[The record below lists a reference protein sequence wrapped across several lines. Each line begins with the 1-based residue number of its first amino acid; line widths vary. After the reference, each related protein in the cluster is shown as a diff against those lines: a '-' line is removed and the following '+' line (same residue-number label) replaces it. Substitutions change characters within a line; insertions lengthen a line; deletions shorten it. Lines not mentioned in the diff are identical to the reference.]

1 VKIMTKGKHLG
12 ELEQLVL
19 LAILQLENN
28 AYGLN
33 VMKEMKERA
42 GRSVSRGALYAVF
55 DRLEG
60 KGVVASRFGDPI
72 PGRGGKPRRYMSVTP
87 EGVAALQEARS
98 AWHSLSEG
106 LGGILEG

>member
-1 VKIMTKGKHLG
+1 MTKGKHLG

-19 LAILQLENN
+19 LAILQLKNN

-33 VMKEMKERA
+33 VIKEMRERA
-42 GRSVSRGALYAVF
+42 GRGVSRGALYAVF

-60 KGVVASRFGDPI
+60 KGVVVSRFGDPI

-106 LGGILEG
+106 LGEILEG